1 MAALAALAAVP
12 AAQADGVAVMRPYR
26 YAVAPTHNRYE
37 DVCALVMA
45 LAPQCDEILI
55 IDNAS
60 DPPIELPPRIGDT
73 AITTLYDGEQPPNL
87 SRLWNVGFG
96 WCERNSRTLELDAWD
111 VAVFNDDAIVPAGWY
126 DTVAEALRRP
136 VFAGQPQ
143 AVAHTHT
150 YGDSSR
156 TWRFSG
162 PGAPMDLMERM
173 CPWAYVVR
181 GELGLRSD
189 ERLRWWWFDTDFEIR
204 ARAAG
209 GVLAVPGP
217 QVTNSKANSTTVGML
232 AEQAGRDRETF
243 KQIHGFL
250 PW

>member
-1 MAALAALAAVP
+1 MAALVHAI
-12 AAQADGVAVMRPYR
+12 
-26 YAVAPTHNRYE
+26 
-37 DVCALVMA
+37 
-45 LAPQCDEILI
+45 APQCDTIFI

-60 DPPIELPPRIGDT
+60 EPPFKWVVSHLPGKKPRLQIEVLRDE
-73 AITTLYDGEQPPNL
+73 EQPPNL
-87 SRLWNVGFG
+87 YRLWNVGFD
-96 WCERNSRTLELDAWD
+96 WCAAHARGGGHDAWD
-111 VAVFNDDAIVPAGWY
+111 VAVFNDDSVVPAGWY

-136 VFAGQPQ
+136 VFVGQPQ

-150 YGDSSR
+150 YGDPSR

-173 CPWAYVVR
+173 CPWAFVVR
-181 GELGLRSD
+181 GELGLRAE
-189 ERLRWWWFDTDFEIR
+189 ERLRWWWGDTDFEIR

-217 QVTNSKANSTTVGML
+217 QVANSKANTSTVGVL

-243 KQIHGFL
+243 KAIHGSL